1 MGDRGQRT
9 MAEQFHSCSDH
20 RPQAGQVETLEAI
33 SSEGLGRSPEKEMG
47 GTPILAHLIPHAGEI
62 PHLAPLRGDNEELE
76 FHDLLGDTRFRTL
89 RQRCLVLEQMLKWD
103 LPIPWKE
110 SNIRELLNR
119 LRAQEVTPHKL
130 QLCWDTLRWFAKKF
144 GLLAVQ
150 EEHRLLQKKQT
161 VETGLTPAVVQPA
174 RKAKVPPKE
183 VIWALANSPQEKGA
197 YAPRELDTFILGIVR
212 YQVGCSARFNDLQHT
227 APSTLKHTTTTL
239 EFSACRTDPET
250 SGSLDLS
257 KVFLHRPC
265 MVATFTYMVDPP
277 LEASK
282 L

>member
-1 MGDRGQRT
+1 M
-9 MAEQFHSCSDH
+9 
-20 RPQAGQVETLEAI
+20 
-33 SSEGLGRSPEKEMG
+33 
-47 GTPILAHLIPHAGEI
+47 IPHAGEI

-150 EEHRLLQKKQT
+150 EEHRLLQEKQT

-183 VIWALANSPQEKGA
+183 VIRALEEGAAAQHMPQESWTPSSWGLSA
-197 YAPRELDTFILGIVR
+197 TRWAARPDSMTF
-212 YQVGCSARFNDLQHT
+212 
-227 APSTLKHTTTTL
+227 STRHL
-239 EFSACRTDPET
+239 
-250 SGSLDLS
+250 
-257 KVFLHRPC
+257 
-265 MVATFTYMVDPP
+265 P
-277 LEASK
+277 L
-282 L
+282 